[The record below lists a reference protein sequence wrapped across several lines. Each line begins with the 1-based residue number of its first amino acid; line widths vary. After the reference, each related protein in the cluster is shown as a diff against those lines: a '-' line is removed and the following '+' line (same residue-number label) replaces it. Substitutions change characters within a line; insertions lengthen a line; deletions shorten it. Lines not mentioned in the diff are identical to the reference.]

1 MNPLEDPCFAR
12 TNRDRAGTIPD
23 QITHSLLLRDLERLV
38 GQGLVKRVTGI
49 REISVDSREKI
60 WYQDVASGDLYVY
73 VSPWERGAAEFRRFR
88 ESSQSASPQLI
99 Q

>member
-1 MNPLEDPCFAR
+1 MNPLDDLCRTR

-23 QITHSLLLRDLERLV
+23 QITHSLLLRDLERLIS
-38 GQGLVKRVTGI
+38 QGLVERVTDI

-60 WYQDVASGDLYVY
+60 WYQEVATGDLYVY
-73 VSPWERGAAEFRRFR
+73 VSPWERGAAEFRRFC
-88 ESSQSASPQLI
+88 ELSPSANPQLI

>member
-1 MNPLEDPCFAR
+1 MNPLEDLCFAR

-23 QITHSLLLRDLERLV
+23 QIIHSLLLRDLERLI

-60 WYQDVASGDLYVY
+60 W
-73 VSPWERGAAEFRRFR
+73 
-88 ESSQSASPQLI
+88 
-99 Q
+99 